1 MLWEK
6 KHCYKK
12 HGWDIYCKSNYAN
25 FFVTSPRFLDFSKE
39 LAQFIVTTCY
49 IYSFIS
55 RKKSL
60 KVVNHTLSIGF
71 WQSLTCQ
78 NSHVNF
84 SSLGRLDW
92 LIFMHCSQ
100 KTFHFLSV
108 SDGPTSTLSDIAITL
123 RKSHKIKFVT
133 YLKNQKYLREMF
145 VRRLRDVKG
154 KISFLR
160 CIWDVLKTSQ
170 KRYLF
175 WGLSERSLR
184 YLSQWRSDWDLS
196 ETSHTN
202 WKGSEWKKTAQVDCL
217 LKFL

>member
-12 HGWDIYCKSNYAN
+12 RGSDIYCKSNYAN

-39 LAQFIVTTCY
+39 LAQFIVTACY
-49 IYSFIS
+49 IYSFS
-55 RKKSL
+55 SQKKSL
-60 KVVNHTLSIGF
+60 KVVNNTLSIGF
-71 WQSLTCQ
+71 WQSMTCQ

-92 LIFMHCSQ
+92 LISMHCSQ
-100 KTFHFLSV
+100 KMFHFLSV

-123 RKSHKIKFVT
+123 RKSHKINFVT

-145 VRRLRDVKG
+145 VRRLRNVKW
-154 KISFLR
+154 KTSFLR
-160 CIWDVLKTSQ
+160 CIWGVLKTQ

-175 WGLSERSLR
+175 WDLSERSQR
-184 YLSQWRSDWDLS
+184 YLSQWRCDWDLS

-217 LKFL
+217 LKF